1 MMTRLIAVGDVH
13 GQLKMLEDLINQVKP
28 TQDDQVVFLGD
39 YIDRGPDSKG
49 VIDYLIQFDQKL
61 PQTIFLRGNHEQMF
75 LDALVDLKVRK
86 GERLEDISRL
96 LKLENVDSS
105 NSDPVAYTAGLK
117 QLVST
122 GP

>member
-1 MMTRLIAVGDVH
+1 MTRLIAVCDVH
-13 GQLKMLEDLINQVKP
+13 GQLKMLEDLINQVKL

-39 YIDRGPDSKG
+39 YIDRGPNSKG

-61 PQTIFLRGNHEQMF
+61 PQAIFLRGNHEQMF

-86 GERLEDISRL
+86 GERLEEDISRL